1 MDSRSEELLEKC
13 RSLPPAVG
21 LTGRAILL
29 QRFDRLLLEMSFD
42 SFRTDVA
49 DSFSHTAGDEVRRTV
64 AGVLGSQVR
73 ANDIAA
79 RYGTADA
86 RLYEAENGGRN
97 RIVA

>member
-1 MDSRSEELLEKC
+1 
-13 RSLPPAVG
+13 
-21 LTGRAILL
+21 
-29 QRFDRLLLEMSFD
+29 
-42 SFRTDVA
+42 
-49 DSFSHTAGDEVRRTV
+49 
-64 AGVLGSQVR
+64 VLGRQVR